1 MKGPA
6 RIAPRISPHH
16 EITPRPEISLYR
28 GRTVGL
34 LRRYFRMSME
44 LGRMPSVISRDFF
57 RAKVTSYRM
66 TSFEDVVILVHDVER
81 CLQRLDEASQQAIAR
96 VILQE
101 YTHDEA
107 ARLLGVPRR
116 TVTDRVFSALDRLS
130 EHFLRSGLLSTELK
144 RKPERVRSES
154 CQEAENGN
162 LAASA

>member
-96 VILQE
+96 VTPRNTRMVKPPGSSACRGAQSPIGSS
-101 YTHDEA
+101 
-107 ARLLGVPRR
+107 ARL
-116 TVTDRVFSALDRLS
+116 TA
-130 EHFLRSGLLSTELK
+130 
-144 RKPERVRSES
+144 
-154 CQEAENGN
+154 
-162 LAASA
+162 

>member
-1 MKGPA
+1 MIASAQRAPA
-6 RIAPRISPHH
+6 RRTF
-16 EITPRPEISLYR
+16 TPRPEISLYR
-28 GRTVGL
+28 GRTIGL

-81 CLQRLDEASQQAIAR
+81 CILRLDEGSQHAIVR

-107 ARLLGVPRR
+107 ARLLHVPRR
-116 TVTDRVFSALDRLS
+116 TLTDRVFSALDQLS
-130 EHFLRSGLLSTELK
+130 EEFLRLGLLSLELK
-144 RKPERVRSES
+144 RKPERVRPES
-154 CQEAENGN
+154 CQEAEN
-162 LAASA
+162 ADFRASA